1 MSRTQH
7 SATPTPG
14 QDPAAAQATVVRD
27 GQAVVPGHGLVIHDP
42 DLGASTVEYAIVL
55 LAAAAFGGVMAAVI
69 ASDAV
74 SELLMG
80 IISKALGI

>member
-1 MSRTQH
+1 MSTINN
-7 SATPTPG
+7 SATASTNNN
-14 QDPAAAQATVVRD
+14 
-27 GQAVVPGHGLVIHDP
+27 AVVTDQALEGEVMAPGTELLAHDP

-74 SELLMG
+74 SELLMA
-80 IISKALGI
+80 IINKALGI

>member
-1 MSRTQH
+1 MSNINN
-7 SATPTPG
+7 SAAVASIDALEG
-14 QDPAAAQATVVRD
+14 DVV
-27 GQAVVPGHGLVIHDP
+27 APGHELMPHDP

-69 ASDAV
+69 ASDSV

-80 IISKALGI
+80 IINKALGI

>member
-1 MSRTQH
+1 MFTTNNCPADSH
-7 SATPTPG
+7 DSAVQDQVLEGEVVAPG
-14 QDPAAAQATVVRD
+14 TEVLA
-27 GQAVVPGHGLVIHDP
+27 HDP

-74 SELLMG
+74 SELLMA
-80 IISKALGI
+80 IINKALGI

>member
-1 MSRTQH
+1 MSHINTTTVA
-7 SATPTPG
+7 S
-14 QDPAAAQATVVRD
+14 DQALEGDVVS
-27 GQAVVPGHGLVIHDP
+27 HGNALVAHEP

-69 ASDAV
+69 ASDSV

-80 IISKALGI
+80 IINKALGI

>member
-1 MSRTQH
+1 MQNTTNTHVPAESNQDGIT
-7 SATPTPG
+7 STALEGDVVTPG
-14 QDPAAAQATVVRD
+14 TDVLA
-27 GQAVVPGHGLVIHDP
+27 HDP

-69 ASDAV
+69 ASDSV

-80 IISKALGI
+80 IINKALGI

>member
-1 MSRTQH
+1 MFTNNNSVA
-7 SATPTPG
+7 ATSVEAPADQALEGQVVAPG
-14 QDPAAAQATVVRD
+14 TEVLAQ
-27 GQAVVPGHGLVIHDP
+27 DP

-74 SELLMG
+74 SDLIMA
-80 IISKALGI
+80 IINKALGI

>member
-1 MSRTQH
+1 MFTTNNCPADSH
-7 SATPTPG
+7 DSAVKDRVLEGEVVAPG
-14 QDPAAAQATVVRD
+14 TEILA
-27 GQAVVPGHGLVIHDP
+27 HDP

-74 SELLMG
+74 SELLMA
-80 IISKALGI
+80 IINKALGI